1 MKSPNQL
8 TEKRLVSPLIAL
20 RETEIPL
27 GTAQRTLSLKK
38 QSWIWKQPV
47 GVSTQKKNCFK

>member
-47 GVSTQKKNCFK
+47 GVSTQKKKLF